1 MEKNTTYTEVID
13 SFHSTFQDKVVIPEG
28 LEKVWFLKAVGK
40 YSFEIDSINFD
51 EELNEFDSKL
61 KRYTI
66 DTLGLMMKKFYQE
79 RELSKVNKRISI
91 VSKDL
96 SIDGSNGSKSATLNE
111 LAKVS
116 EDKKVV
122 LGLIT
127 TKTPALENKE
137 AVIARI
143 HEAAKYIPLDR
154 LYLSP
159 QCGFASCEIGNK
171 LTEEEQWDKLRLV
184 KEIAEEVW
192 GK

>member
-1 MEKNTTYTEVID
+1 MEKNTTYTEVIN
-13 SFHSTFQDKVVIPEG
+13 SFHSTFQDKVIIPEG

-96 SIDGSNGSKSATLNE
+96 SIDGSNGSKTATLNE
-111 LAKVS
+111 LEKVS
-116 EDKKVV
+116 EEVDEMIYKQ
-122 LGLIT
+122 
-127 TKTPALENKE
+127 TPSA
-137 AVIARI
+137 
-143 HEAAKYIPLDR
+143 YD
-154 LYLSP
+154 
-159 QCGFASCEIGNK
+159 
-171 LTEEEQWDKLRLV
+171 
-184 KEIAEEVW
+184 
-192 GK
+192 